1 MRADTRSSELATR
14 SRAVSKGL
22 AAALAGPAAAVF
34 VALLVAVFLPERAA
48 AEHDVVTGTPAVAFL
63 VNGYGGCC
71 IPGNLRDTLRGLRDE
86 NTNAR
91 LIAVHVSN
99 WNHVNQGGNP
109 GAFPFGGFPDPFTDE
124 TFIQQVQAEVK
135 EIDAV
140 APKTKLVLVGHSFGG
155 DAALQVAKRLE
166 VSPGVRRPIA
176 FLAVLDPVGRAG
188 SRANLTSPAPS
199 NVGYFYNRWQT
210 NFAYPLDFLT
220 SGRISSN
227 ADESNQGAQSL
238 RKTRGCK
245 VKYTLGFIPE
255 LMLHAQVPNDSC
267 VQAQLKRII
276 EARVLNPNPRV
287 LGASIVLSGGIT
299 GVRVRF
305 SDPISVLSFTLA
317 DVLSS
322 TPRAAT
328 AIEAIPGSDSQDFLI
343 RFEPPPFVP
352 PPAARPMR
360 LVLGPDIYDADAHPM
375 DQDLDLR
382 SGEALDD
389 RYVFEFGVG
398 GPVVVTPRIVGL
410 KFVQQ
415 AEGRVRTIVRIML
428 TFDRDILRAS
438 ATDLENYRLV
448 SPDGPRIVYGRA
460 RGPSDGPGTT
470 VFGLP
475 PGNVSVPLASTITVD
490 RMSPA
495 VVISFSSTRVQV
507 GSAVTM
513 NASASRDSAGF
524 GADSGLNV
532 DSGGWSFGDGTTASG
547 LVATHAYGQPGT
559 YRGSFSVA
567 DQVGNQ
573 TTAEFSIEVV
583 AAPVTPTP
591 GSSQTRPATTPET
604 IDRTAPR
611 LSNVAVRRLGTRPT
625 LAFRLSE
632 RGTLAVEVVRLSPRP
647 VWRVAAFTRQVR
659 AGRGQVAFPRGA
671 FRRQGRYR
679 IRVVARDAAR
689 NASAPR
695 TLTIRRR

>member
-1 MRADTRSSELATR
+1 MALA
-14 SRAVSKGL
+14 AL
-22 AAALAGPAAAVF
+22 AAA
-34 VALLVAVFLPERAA
+34 FLPERAA

-91 LIAVHVSN
+91 LIAVHISN

-124 TFIQQVQAEVK
+124 TFIQQVQEEVK
-135 EIDAV
+135 QIDEV

-199 NVGYFYNRWQT
+199 NVEYFYNRWQT

-238 RKTRGCK
+238 RKTRSCK
-245 VKYTLGFIPE
+245 VKYNLGFIPE

-305 SDPISVLSFTLA
+305 SEPISVLSFTLA

-328 AIEAIPGSDSQDFLI
+328 AIEAIPGSDGQDFLI

-382 SGEALDD
+382 SGETLDD

-415 AEGRVRTIVRIML
+415 AEGRVRTIVRITL
-428 TFDRDILRAS
+428 TFNRDVLRAA

-448 SPDGPRIVYGRA
+448 SPGADRRFGTVDDRPVSIQSAAYDAGRRTVTLTPR
-460 RGPSDGPGTT
+460 S
-470 VFGLP
+470 
-475 PGNVSVPLASTITVD
+475 PLAASDVFQ
-490 RMSPA
+490 
-495 VVISFSSTRVQV
+495 VVVE
-507 GSAVTM
+507 
-513 NASASRDSAGF
+513 
-524 GADSGLNV
+524 GAEL
-532 DSGGWSFGDGTTASG
+532 TPYR
-547 LVATHAYGQPGT
+547 ATF
-559 YRGSFSVA
+559 RGK
-567 DQVGNQ
+567 
-573 TTAEFSIEVV
+573 
-583 AAPVTPTP
+583 P
-591 GSSQTRPATTPET
+591 
-604 IDRTAPR
+604 
-611 LSNVAVRRLGTRPT
+611 
-625 LAFRLSE
+625 
-632 RGTLAVEVVRLSPRP
+632 
-647 VWRVAAFTRQVR
+647 
-659 AGRGQVAFPRGA
+659 
-671 FRRQGRYR
+671 
-679 IRVVARDAAR
+679 
-689 NASAPR
+689 
-695 TLTIRRR
+695 